1 MAIDA
6 SAVLTAITDGQSA
19 ALAVAMAVAV
29 AWWAL
34 RSVKLLRD
42 DGQEY
47 ADEDDGDEEYIGTFG
62 SADDVLC
69 SECDGPMALESWEET
84 GGICIH
90 CGAPGGDW
98 FMAPM
103 ECEVCGVELPAL
115 LDDEWGDHHRIGDH
129 GETLC
134 PACAGDERV

>member
-1 MAIDA
+1 MAIDT
-6 SAVLTAITDGQSA
+6 SAVLAVISEGQA
-19 ALAVAMAVAV
+19 ATVAVALAVAV
-29 AWWAL
+29 AWWSL
-34 RSVKLLRD
+34 RASKLLRD

-47 ADEDDGDEEYIGTFG
+47 ADDEDFGDDLGYTFE
-62 SADDVLC
+62 SVDVAC
-69 SECDGPMALESWEET
+69 SECDEPMAFASWEET

-115 LDDEWGDHHRIGDH
+115 VDDEAGDHHRIGDR